1 MQGRLQV
8 LKRVHQSFCETVEN
22 YFSNRTN
29 LVWVYQVCHSLQNNV
44 YWNVF
49 LTWWVLITITWSWGH
64 SDSCPMKYGWLDIC
78 MYWTIFVLP
87 WIRALNVSIPLHT
100 FIPLIFRF
108 KDSLLESSS
117 AWKEFYDS
125 KNPHTQQLP
134 DGWTHLG
141 WVLLVLKQLFNWET
155 ILLSAQLQ
163 LSISYLGGRLRN
175 IFANTK
181 QAFSSHR
188 LL

>member
-1 MQGRLQV
+1 MWPIMGHGALFWARLSLLEPNHV
-8 LKRVHQSFCETVEN
+8 LSVCKPVSRLLVKRIL
-22 YFSNRTN
+22 
-29 LVWVYQVCHSLQNNV
+29 LV
-44 YWNVF
+44 
-49 LTWWVLITITWSWGH
+49 
-64 SDSCPMKYGWLDIC
+64 
-78 MYWTIFVLP
+78 VLP
-87 WIRALNVSIPLHT
+87 WIRALNVSISLHP
-100 FIPLIFRF
+100 FIPLLFRF
-108 KDSLLESSS
+108 KDSLLESPS